1 MYAIVVDYYC
11 WNEEKGEHTKPMYL
25 GIAYPPKN
33 IYVFD
38 EEHNSRSFRWGDKED
53 AEEYLK
59 KFKKN
64 TDGCFG
70 FENPRVEEIE
80 KERSLD

>member
-11 WNEEKGEHTKPMYL
+11 WSEEKGEHAEPMYL

-38 EEHNSRSFRWGDKED
+38 EEHNSRSYRWGDKAD
-53 AEEYLK
+53 AEEFLC
-59 KFKKN
+59 KFKEKMIN
-64 TDGCFG
+64 CCS
-70 FENPRVEEIE
+70 FENARVEEVEICTQ
-80 KERSLD
+80 

>member
-11 WNEEKGEHTKPMYL
+11 WSEEKGEHAEPMYL

-38 EEHNSRSFRWGDKED
+38 EEHNSRSFRWDDKED
-53 AEEYLK
+53 AKEYLN

-64 TDGCFG
+64 VDGCCS
-70 FENPRVEEIE
+70 FENPRVEEVEICTQ
-80 KERSLD
+80 